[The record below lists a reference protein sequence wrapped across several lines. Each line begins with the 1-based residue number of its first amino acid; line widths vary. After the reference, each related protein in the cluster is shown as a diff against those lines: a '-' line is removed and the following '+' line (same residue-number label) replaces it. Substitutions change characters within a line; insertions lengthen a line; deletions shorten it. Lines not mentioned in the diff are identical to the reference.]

1 MKIYF
6 DARWVGDH
14 GIGRFARVVQQNFN
28 FESITLNGKPTSVLD
43 PLRLL
48 FFSILKT
55 KEIDC
60 IFSPGFNAPFFF
72 FRKFIFTVHDLNHV
86 DRPENSSLLK
96 RIYYTLILKRA
107 CRKAFRILTVSEF
120 SRQRIADW
128 ANIDIGR
135 IINVGNG
142 VDANYNFE
150 VTPYAPGYSYLLCIS
165 NRKDHKNE
173 PRILEAFGQAQI
185 DQTIRLVFTGRENA
199 AMRALCDQFQIGHR
213 VVFLGRVAEKDLP
226 GLYRGAIALIFPS
239 LYEGFGLPL
248 IEAMACGTP
257 VLTSTTTCLPEIAGD
272 AAILVDPLSVPQI
285 AAGMAEL
292 CSNPILCADLREKGL
307 LQGAKYSWNE
317 TVRKIDQVLR
327 LL

>member
-6 DARWVGDH
+6 DARWIGDH
-14 GIGRFARVVQQNFN
+14 GIGRFARVVQQNFKM
-28 FESITLNGKPTSVLD
+28 ESIALIGKPTSALD

-48 FFSILKT
+48 FFSLFKT
-55 KEIDC
+55 RKNDC
-60 IFSPGFNAPFFF
+60 IFSPGFNAPLFF

-86 DRPENSSLLK
+86 DRSENSSFLK
-96 RIYYTLILKRA
+96 RLYYSLILKRA

-120 SRQRIADW
+120 SRRRIADW
-128 ANIDIGR
+128 AGVDIGR
-135 IINVGNG
+135 IVNVGNG
-142 VDANYNFE
+142 VDASYNID

-173 PRILEAFGQAQI
+173 PRILEAFAQAQT
-185 DQTIRLVFTGRENA
+185 DQTIHLVFTGRENA
-199 AMRALCDQFQIGHR
+199 AMLALCDHFQVRQR
-213 VVFLGRVAEKDLP
+213 VIFLGRVAEEDLP

-272 AAILVDPLSVPQI
+272 AAILVDPLSVTQI
-285 AAGMAEL
+285 AAGIAQL
-292 CSNPILCADLREKGL
+292 CSNPALRANLREKGL
-307 LQGAKYSWNE
+307 QQGTKYSWDE
-317 TVRKIDQVLR
+317 TVRKIDLVLK